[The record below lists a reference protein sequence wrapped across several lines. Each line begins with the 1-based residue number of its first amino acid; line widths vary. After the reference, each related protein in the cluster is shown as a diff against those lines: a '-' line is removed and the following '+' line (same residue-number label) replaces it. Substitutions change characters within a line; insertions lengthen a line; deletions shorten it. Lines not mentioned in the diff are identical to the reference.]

1 MIQGCKK
8 DINEHGKATNSV
20 KKVLAHSDKSIKKI
34 KKIWSYACHSNLY
47 INMHDVIGN
56 CILFWADSQ
65 SLLARLKNTI
75 STQIP

>member
-1 MIQGCKK
+1 MGKVQIQL
-8 DINEHGKATNSV
+8 I
-20 KKVLAHSDKSIKKI
+20 KVLAHSDKSIKI
-34 KKIWSYACHSNLY
+34 KKWSHACHSNLY

-56 CILFWADSQ
+56 CILYWADSQ